1 MVKKTF
7 LFFTIIFL
15 TASLIACTA
24 KKEAPDWAGEY
35 FGVTPAADAEG
46 INVSLILNADFTYSI
61 TYDFIDKDGAFTD
74 TGSFSLNDAGD
85 TIVIDDTNVPSYY
98 KIGKGFVQQLDLA
111 GNEIEGEFADM
122 YVLNKK

>member
-7 LFFTIIFL
+7 LFL
-15 TASLIACTA
+15 TAIFMAAALIACTA

-35 FGVTPAADAEG
+35 FGITPAADAEG
-46 INVSLILNADFTYSI
+46 INVNLILNADLTYSI
-61 TYDFIDKDGAFTD
+61 TYEFIDRDGAFTD
-74 TGSFSLNDAGD
+74 TGSFSLNETGD
-85 TIVIDDTNVPSYY
+85 TIIITDTKVPSYY